1 MKRGRAGH
9 IVAGVIAAAALTA
22 MLGIAAKAASEA
34 PSAEEIVRKFLTARA
49 SAPKILAAD
58 ARGAVRWNTPLTE
71 PPSCSYIGK
80 LNLVGTRYAITIER
94 EIRGSLVCGTVDR
107 RLNILLEVVRETMDA
122 VAPLPDEAQALALRL
137 DQFEFT
143 VRDQKVKGAGDH
155 TDWLYL
161 LDGRAK
167 DPNNDPRAF
176 HGWID
181 YDRAVWEEGTLT
193 YSWGQVETKQKY
205 TRLQDAWVLNYQYLY
220 SEKYHLSLEAVFSNF
235 QFSP

>member
-1 MKRGRAGH
+1 MQPGGARRIIAA
-9 IVAGVIAAAALTA
+9 VVAAAALTVVLGMAARAA
-22 MLGIAAKAASEA
+22 MEA
-34 PSAEEIVRKFLTARA
+34 PSAEEIVKKFLTARA

-143 VRDQKVKGAGDH
+143 VRDQKVKAAGDH

-193 YSWGQVETKQKY
+193 YSWGEVATKQRY
-205 TRLQDAWVLNYQYLY
+205 TRLQDAWVMNYQYLY

>member
-1 MKRGRAGH
+1 MKRRRAGH
-9 IVAGVIAAAALTA
+9 TVAGVIAAAALTA
-22 MLGIAAKAASEA
+22 EA
-34 PSAEEIVRKFLTARA
+34 PSAEEIVRKFLAARA

-58 ARGAVRWNTPLTE
+58 ATGAVRVNTPLTE

-80 LNLVGTRYAITIER
+80 LNMAGARYALTIER
-94 EIRGSLVCGTVDR
+94 EIRGSLVCGTVNR
-107 RLNILLEVVRETMDA
+107 RLNILLEVVRETLDA

-143 VRDQKVKGAGDH
+143 VRDQKVKGVGDH

-161 LDGRAK
+161 LEGRAK

-193 YSWGQVETKQKY
+193 YSWGKVETKQRY
-205 TRLQDAWVLNYQYLY
+205 TRLQDAWVMNYQYLY

>member
-9 IVAGVIAAAALTA
+9 TVAGLIAAAALTA
-22 MLGIAAKAASEA
+22 VLGMAVKAASEA
-34 PSAEEIVRKFLTARA
+34 PSAEEIVMKFLAARA
-49 SAPKILAAD
+49 SAPKILTAD
-58 ARGAVRWNTPLTE
+58 ATGAVRVNTPLTE
-71 PPSCSYIGK
+71 PPSCSYVGK
-80 LNLVGTRYAITIER
+80 LNLAGSSYAITIER
-94 EIRGSLVCGTVDR
+94 KMRGSLVCGTVDR
-107 RLNILLEVVRETMDA
+107 RLDILLEVVRETLDA
-122 VAPLPDEAQALALRL
+122 VAPLPAEARALALRL

-143 VRDQKVKGAGDH
+143 VRGQKVKGVGDH

-161 LDGRAK
+161 LDGMAK

-176 HGWID
+176 RGWID

-193 YSWGQVETKQKY
+193 YSWGRVETKQKY

-220 SEKYHLSLEAVFSNF
+220 QEKYHLSLEAEFSNF

>member
-1 MKRGRAGH
+1 M
-9 IVAGVIAAAALTA
+9 
-22 MLGIAAKAASEA
+22 EA
-34 PSAEEIVRKFLTARA
+34 PSADEIVRKFLAVRA
-49 SAPKILAAD
+49 AAPKIVAAD
-58 ARGAVRWNTPLTE
+58 ASVALRWNTPVTE
-71 PPSCSYIGK
+71 APNCSYFGK
-80 LNLVGTRYAITIER
+80 LSLVGTKYAITIER
-94 EIRGSLVCGTVDR
+94 EVRASSICGAADKHRDT
-107 RLNILLEVVRETMDA
+107 LLEVVRETIDA
-122 VAPLPDEAQALALRL
+122 VTPLPEEAQALALRL

-143 VRDQKVKGAGDH
+143 VRDQKVKAAGDH

-193 YSWGQVETKQKY
+193 YSWGEVATKQRY
-205 TRLQDAWVLNYQYLY
+205 TRLQDAWVMNYQYLY

>member
-9 IVAGVIAAAALTA
+9 RVAGVIAAAALAGT
-22 MLGIAAKAASEA
+22 LGMAAKAASEA
-34 PSAEEIVRKFLTARA
+34 PSAEEIVMKFLTARA

-58 ARGAVRWNTPLTE
+58 ATGEVRINTPLTE

-80 LNLVGTRYAITIER
+80 LNLVGTRYVITIER
-94 EIRGSLVCGTVDR
+94 KVRGSLVCGTVDR

-122 VAPLPDEAQALALRL
+122 VAPLPVEAQALALRL

-143 VRDQKVKGAGDH
+143 VRDQKVKGVGDH
-155 TDWLYL
+155 TDWMYL

-167 DPNNDPRAF
+167 DPSNDPKAF

-181 YDRAVWEEGTLT
+181 YDEGVWEEGTLT
-193 YSWGQVETKQKY
+193 YSWGHVETKQRY
-205 TRLQDAWVLNYQYLY
+205 ARLQDAWILNYQYLY
-220 SEKYHLSLEAVFSNF
+220 SEKYHTSLEVEFSNF
-235 QFSP
+235 QFSQ

>member
-1 MKRGRAGH
+1 MTRGRVGH
-9 IVAGVIAAAALTA
+9 PVAGVIAAVALTA
-22 MLGIAAKAASEA
+22 VLGMAAKAAVEA
-34 PSAEEIVRKFLTARA
+34 PSAEEIVRKFLTVRA
-49 SAPKILAAD
+49 SAPKILVAD
-58 ARGAVRWNTPLTE
+58 ASVALRWNTPLTE
-71 PPSCSYIGK
+71 APNCSYIGK

-94 EIRGSLVCGTVDR
+94 EIRESRICKAADR
-107 RLNILLEVVRETMDA
+107 HLDTLLEVVRETMDA
-122 VAPLPDEAQALALRL
+122 VTPLPEEAQALALRL

-143 VRDQKVKGAGDH
+143 VRDQKVKGVGDH

-181 YDRAVWEEGTLT
+181 YDQAVWEEGTLT
-193 YSWGQVETKQKY
+193 YSWGRVETKQKY

-220 SEKYHLSLEAVFSNF
+220 SEKYHSSLEAEFSNF

>member
-1 MKRGRAGH
+1 MTRGRVGH
-9 IVAGVIAAAALTA
+9 PVAGVIAAVALTA
-22 MLGIAAKAASEA
+22 VLGMAAKAAVEA
-34 PSAEEIVRKFLTARA
+34 PSAEEIVRKFLTVRA
-49 SAPKILAAD
+49 SAPKILVAD
-58 ARGAVRWNTPLTE
+58 ASVALRWNTPLTE
-71 PPSCSYIGK
+71 APNCSYIGK

-94 EIRGSLVCGTVDR
+94 EIRESRICKAADR
-107 RLNILLEVVRETMDA
+107 HLDTLLEVVRETMDA

-143 VRDQKVKGAGDH
+143 VRDQKVKAAGDH

-161 LDGRAK
+161 LDGSAK

-193 YSWGQVETKQKY
+193 YSWGEVATKQRY
-205 TRLQDAWVLNYQYLY
+205 TRLQDAWVMNYQYLY

>member
-1 MKRGRAGH
+1 MTRGRVGH
-9 IVAGVIAAAALTA
+9 PVAGVIAAVALTA
-22 MLGIAAKAASEA
+22 VLGMAAKAAVEA

-49 SAPKILAAD
+49 SAPKILVAD
-58 ARGAVRWNTPLTE
+58 ASVALRWNTPLTE
-71 PPSCSYIGK
+71 APNCSYIGK

-94 EIRGSLVCGTVDR
+94 EIRESRICKAADR
-107 RLNILLEVVRETMDA
+107 HLDTLLEVVRETMDA
-122 VAPLPDEAQALALRL
+122 VTPLPEEAQALALRL

-143 VRDQKVKGAGDH
+143 VRDQKVKGVGDH

-181 YDRAVWEEGTLT
+181 YDQAVWDEGTLT
-193 YSWGQVETKQKY
+193 YSWGRVETKQKY
-205 TRLQDAWVLNYQYLY
+205 ARLQDAWVLNYQYLY
-220 SEKYHLSLEAVFSNF
+220 SEKYHSSLEVVFTNF

>member
-1 MKRGRAGH
+1 MQPGGARRIIAA
-9 IVAGVIAAAALTA
+9 VVAAAALTVVLGMAARAA
-22 MLGIAAKAASEA
+22 MEA
-34 PSAEEIVRKFLTARA
+34 PSAEEIVKKFLTARA
-49 SAPKILAAD
+49 AAPKILAAD
-58 ARGAVRWNTPLTE
+58 ASVGLRWNTPLTE
-71 PPSCSYIGK
+71 APNCSYIGK

-143 VRDQKVKGAGDH
+143 VRDQKVKATGDH

-161 LDGRAK
+161 LDGSAK

-193 YSWGQVETKQKY
+193 YSWGEVATKQRY
-205 TRLQDAWVLNYQYLY
+205 TRLQDAWVMNYQYLY

>member
-1 MKRGRAGH
+1 MKPGRTKCNA
-9 IVAGVIAAAALTA
+9 VGVVAAAALA
-22 MLGIAAKAASEA
+22 GVLGMAGKAASEA
-34 PSAEEIVRKFLTARA
+34 PSAEEIVMKFLTARA

-143 VRDQKVKGAGDH
+143 VRDQKVKGVGDH

-181 YDRAVWEEGTLT
+181 YDQAVWDEGTLT
-193 YSWGQVETKQKY
+193 YSWGRVETKQKY
-205 TRLQDAWVLNYQYLY
+205 ARLQDAWVLNYQYLY
-220 SEKYHLSLEAVFSNF
+220 SEKYHSSLEVVFSNF